1 MNNENDRKEFFD
13 NLEKVS
19 KVFNE
24 TVDHIEKDQEDYWNS
39 LSKQDQLKA
48 FCAVVRRI
56 HQGEVQE
63 QHSYRGMLYSVFGF
77 GPEAYVQAQVAGYL
91 TIHNMLFDAREL
103 ENNNLTN
110 NPD

>member
-1 MNNENDRKEFFD
+1 MNNENDKSEFFD
-13 NLEKVS
+13 NLEEVS

-24 TVDHIEKDQEDYWNS
+24 ALDSIEKEQEDYWNS

-56 HQGEVQE
+56 HKGEVE
-63 QHSYRGMLYSVFGF
+63 EGHSYRGMLYNVFGF
-77 GPEAYVQAQVAGYL
+77 GPEAYVQAQHAGYL

-103 ENNNLTN
+103 ENKDLTN
-110 NPD
+110 NPE